1 MGIGFALLAMVA
13 FATNILVTRY
23 AVARLAVE
31 AGFFVVLAANVAFSG
46 AITLVE
52 LGVRAEPFGWS
63 WRGAAW
69 FILGGV
75 VGTFLAR
82 RLLFDTVRL
91 LGPARASVFHSAT
104 PVFSLIAAWLL
115 VSERLGAYEFVL
127 MAIVWSGLWLTHA
140 QDPGGRTPGASG
152 AQLRKGMLLG
162 VLTIAGFGF
171 GNAIRGVA
179 MRGWG
184 EPAFGTFISSVAALL
199 LQFAATRQ
207 WGRIR
212 DEFRRGKPGGIAL
225 YVGCGIATT
234 LGTIFVTVAM
244 GNMEIALAALVV
256 HTTPLVIFPYSVLVL
271 KNTEQLNLRTALGA
285 AIVLAG
291 IVLLALR

>member
-1 MGIGFALLAMVA
+1 MGIGLAFLAMVA

-23 AVARLAVE
+23 AVLRLSVD
-31 AGFFVVLAANVAFSG
+31 AGFFVVLATNVAFSG
-46 AITLVE
+46 ALAAAE
-52 LGVRAEPFGWS
+52 LALRAAPFSWD

-69 FILGGV
+69 FVTGGV
-75 VGTFLAR
+75 IGTFLAR

-104 PVFSLIAAWLL
+104 PVFSLIAAWVL
-115 VSERLGAYEFVL
+115 VNERLGTYEFTL
-127 MAIVWSGLWLTHA
+127 MAVVWTGLWLTHA
-140 QDPGGRTPGASG
+140 QGEAGAARGAPG

-179 MRGWG
+179 VRAWS
-184 EPAFGTFISSVAALL
+184 EPAFGTFISSVAAAL
-199 LQFAATRQ
+199 LQLAATRD

-212 DEFRRGKPGGIAL
+212 EAFRRGRPGGIAL
-225 YVGCGIATT
+225 YAGCGIATT
-234 LGTIFVTVAM
+234 FGTIFVTLAM
-244 GNMEIALAALVV
+244 ERVEIALAALVV

-271 KNTEQLNLRTALGA
+271 KNRESLSPRTALGA